1 MLTCFKFLVPLI
13 IQGGGQRD
21 GGQSFMGV
29 VLICLDVS
37 FAVGSLILLLTMLFL
52 VHAPISQ
59 RFLFYFACN
68 NVGGRYF
75 LRQDYTIEC
84 FKNAHW
90 EFSIVVISFSIQILS
105 SSIVQNFI
113 PARKSTSRKGD
124 NGIVIVV
131 GGSYIYHG
139 APVLSS
145 LAALRCGTDL
155 VYTSV
160 PKINVT
166 PTRAISPNLIVIPLV
181 DQKLTLGA
189 VKKLVGALPRN
200 LHSATIGMGL
210 AIQEKN
216 SLLYLVKSL
225 LDRDVRLS
233 LDASAL
239 IPEVLPLLAN
249 KNVVVTPHSGEFK
262 RLFGDVPPDSQNER
276 IPLVEQHALD
286 NGITIL
292 LKGPTDIISNGK
304 TTYLCEKNTPAMTV
318 GGTGDVLSG
327 LVAGLLSK
335 NRNSLE
341 SAAAASF
348 ICGLAGKHVQDKLG
362 LHMTSMDLIDAIPN
376 VMKPFDKII

>member
-1 MLTCFKFLVPLI
+1 M
-13 IQGGGQRD
+13 
-21 GGQSFMGV
+21 
-29 VLICLDVS
+29 
-37 FAVGSLILLLTMLFL
+37 
-52 VHAPISQ
+52 
-59 RFLFYFACN
+59 
-68 NVGGRYF
+68 
-75 LRQDYTIEC
+75 
-84 FKNAHW
+84 
-90 EFSIVVISFSIQILS
+90 
-105 SSIVQNFI
+105 
-113 PARKSTSRKGD
+113 SRKGD
-124 NGIVIVV
+124 NGIILVV

-139 APVLSS
+139 APILSS

-189 VKKLVGALPRN
+189 VKKLVGALPRK

-216 SLLYLVKSL
+216 SLLHLVKSL

-262 RLFGDVPPDSQNER
+262 RLFGDVPPDLKNER
-276 IPLVEQHALD
+276 INLVEKHALD

-292 LKGPTDIISNGK
+292 LKGPTDIISNGNV
-304 TTYLCEKNTPAMTV
+304 TYLCEKNTPAMTV

-327 LVAGLLSK
+327 LVAGMLSQ

-341 SAAAASF
+341 SAASASF
-348 ICGLAGKHVQDKLG
+348 ICSLAGKEVQEKLG
-362 LHMTSMDLIDAIPN
+362 LHMTSMDLIDSIPY
-376 VMKPFDKII
+376 VMKPFDRIV

>member
-1 MLTCFKFLVPLI
+1 MEPK
-13 IQGGGQRD
+13 
-21 GGQSFMGV
+21 
-29 VLICLDVS
+29 
-37 FAVGSLILLLTMLFL
+37 
-52 VHAPISQ
+52 
-59 RFLFYFACN
+59 
-68 NVGGRYF
+68 
-75 LRQDYTIEC
+75 
-84 FKNAHW
+84 
-90 EFSIVVISFSIQILS
+90 ILS
-105 SSIVQNFI
+105 SSIIQNFI
-113 PARKSTSRKGD
+113 PARKSMSRKGD
-124 NGIVIVV
+124 NGIILVV

-139 APVLSS
+139 APILSS

-160 PKINVT
+160 PKINVSA
-166 PTRAISPNLIVIPLV
+166 TRATSPNLIVIPLV
-181 DQKLTLGA
+181 DQKLTLGS

-239 IPEVLPLLAN
+239 IPEILPLLAN

-262 RLFGDVPPDSQNER
+262 RLFGTVPSDSKNER
-276 IPLVEQHALD
+276 IKLVEKHALD
-286 NGITIL
+286 NAVTIL
-292 LKGPTDIISNGK
+292 LKGPTDIISNGD

-327 LVAGLLSK
+327 LVAGLLSQ

-341 SAAAASF
+341 SAASASF
-348 ICGLAGKHVQDKLG
+348 ICSLAGKEVQEKLG
-362 LHMTSMDLIDAIPN
+362 LHMTSMDLINSIPN
-376 VMKPFDKII
+376 VMKPFDRIV

>member
-1 MLTCFKFLVPLI
+1 MLE
-13 IQGGGQRD
+13 
-21 GGQSFMGV
+21 S
-29 VLICLDVS
+29 
-37 FAVGSLILLLTMLFL
+37 
-52 VHAPISQ
+52 
-59 RFLFYFACN
+59 
-68 NVGGRYF
+68 
-75 LRQDYTIEC
+75 
-84 FKNAHW
+84 
-90 EFSIVVISFSIQILS
+90 QILS

-113 PARKSTSRKGD
+113 PARKSSSRKGD
-124 NGIVIVV
+124 NGIVLVI

-139 APVLSS
+139 APILSS

-189 VKKLVGALPRN
+189 VKKLVGALPRK

-239 IPEVLPLLAN
+239 IPEILPLLAK

-262 RLFGDVPPDSQNER
+262 RLFGDVPSDSKNER
-276 IPLVEQHALD
+276 IKLVEKYALD
-286 NGITIL
+286 NAVTIL
-292 LKGPTDIISNGK
+292 LKGPTDIISNGD
-304 TTYLCEKNTPAMTV
+304 TTYLCEKNIPAMTV

-327 LVAGLLSK
+327 LVAGLLSQ

-348 ICGLAGKHVQDKLG
+348 ICSLAGKEVQEKLG
-362 LHMTSMDLIDAIPN
+362 LHMTSMDLINSIPN
-376 VMKPFDKII
+376 AMKPFDRMV